1 MLVTR
6 QAGGEHVNVVG
17 MDDQHVL
24 GLQGVGDCACDQ
36 AGRELN
42 MSLLMVLMVNKFMG
56 NRGLVT
62 VLVSREE
69 MNMVDEGIS
78 G

>member
-6 QAGGEHVNVVG
+6 QAGSEHVNVVG
-17 MDDQHVL
+17 MDDQHVH

-36 AGRELN
+36 AGRELS
-42 MSLLMVLMVNKFMG
+42 MSMLMVLMVNMFLGQQGVG
-56 NRGLVT
+56 NSVCNQGG
-62 VLVSREE
+62 
-69 MNMVDEGIS
+69 DEHG